1 VLHAPCISSPLIW
14 SPKKY
19 LVRSAIHEAPHDKG
33 ISKLLSL
40 PSP

>member
-1 VLHAPCISSPLIW
+1 VLHAPCISSSLIW

-19 LVRSAIHEAPHDKG
+19 LVRSAIHEAPHDEVTCKH
-33 ISKLLSL
+33 LSL